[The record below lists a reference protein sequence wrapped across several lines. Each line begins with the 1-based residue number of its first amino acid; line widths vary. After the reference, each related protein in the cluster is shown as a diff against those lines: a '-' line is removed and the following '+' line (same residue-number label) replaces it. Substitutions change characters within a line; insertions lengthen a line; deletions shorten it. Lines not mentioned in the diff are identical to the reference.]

1 VKKLL
6 AFCLSAVLLSP
17 VVLIAS
23 GREWGDDYEAAL
35 KESSDTGKPII
46 ANFTGSDWCPYCVNL
61 EKEVFATT
69 EFKKW
74 AKKNVVLLI
83 VDFPRRKK
91 LKTDVQKQNQELAA
105 KYGVRGYPT
114 VLIMDSEGKKIGR
127 TGYAAGGP
135 EKWIAN
141 VKRTVDPYAE
151 KQVAAKDAAEKS
163 LADQAAEEKALKAAA
178 VAEAQAERREQ
189 LAAQGYRKWTREDGR
204 TVFAKYFATANGV
217 VGLLGENGAKIRV
230 PLSSLSAADQEY
242 IAAKNPPATR

>member
-1 VKKLL
+1 MKKLL
-6 AFCLSAVLLSP
+6 VFCVSAVLMFP
-17 VVLIAS
+17 VALIAS

-61 EKEVFATT
+61 EKEVFAKA

-83 VDFPRRKK
+83 VDFPRHKK
-91 LKTDVQKQNQELAA
+91 LKTDVRKQNKRLAA

-135 EKWIAN
+135 EKWIVN
-141 VKRTVDPYAE
+141 VERTVEPYAE
-151 KQVAAKDAAEKS
+151 KQAAAKEAAEKA
-163 LADQAAEEKALKAAA
+163 LADQAAEEKALKDAA
-178 VAEAQAERREQ
+178 VVEAQAERHEK
-189 LAAQGYRKWTREDGR
+189 LAAQGYREWIDKDGQK
-204 TVFAKYFATANGV
+204 VFAKYFATAKGV
-217 VGLLGENGAKIRV
+217 VGLLGANGAKLRV
-230 PLSSLSAADQEY
+230 PLISLSAADQEY